1 MITPGNMNRHNRHP
15 LEVTA
20 TGVLQHGRLKFKMF
34 SVLWS
39 DQNEIL
45 IYRTFDDFKKLNRQL
60 RKKFPLEAGFF
71 KKSENIIPKLRDVP
85 IFRKNKTVSR
95 CIERLRLAEKY
106 SQELL
111 KIDEK
116 ISQCNLVI
124 DFFTPKKEDLAP
136 SFPDDSIV
144 IVLSDIKPEK
154 KEPPRRQPT
163 PPTTEP
169 IVSEQ
174 YVCIEDYETK
184 DTKNR
189 VFKVKRNELLG
200 VLMKESTG
208 WWLVEN
214 EDKCLAWF
222 PAPYL
227 KDLKNTE
234 DTDSG
239 MDSDDDGA
247 LYYVSKTYE
256 ATSSDEISVSIG
268 VLVEVIEKSNTG
280 WWLVSYNNKTGYVPS
295 MFLKPYR
302 SYQKLQT
309 LLNQSKFTSTP
320 NLFNPTSAAGPT
332 LLAPRTRSQE
342 EPCVSSNKSLL
353 TTNMRLH
360 RKRSRSLSGLPSNA
374 HSQLALE
381 LNTLARANVVKKA
394 QSPPTEWKP
403 KPMERK
409 KGPSPSSS
417 FESDEPV
424 LLKRTMERPLRRH
437 IATDLSDKDNYPEI
451 STEYPKTQPMPSPP
465 QVPQRPKP
473 HEILHKCTTVTKQAL
488 QSAGSDF

>member
-1 MITPGNMNRHNRHP
+1 MVYERQVLVSQEGVSEEKEAPRRNLKVFGAMKGDGKDSRKTPETPTLTEHNQ
-15 LEVTA
+15 LERR
-20 TGVLQHGRLKFKMF
+20 QPFNMF

-71 KKSENIIPKLRDVP
+71 KKSKDIFPKLRDVP
-85 IFRKNKTVSR
+85 IFRKNKAVSR

-124 DFFTPKKEDLAP
+124 EFFTPKKEDRP
-136 SFPDDSIV
+136 SPMTV
-144 IVLSDIKPEK
+144 
-154 KEPPRRQPT
+154 
-163 PPTTEP
+163 
-169 IVSEQ
+169 
-174 YVCIEDYETK
+174 
-184 DTKNR
+184 
-189 VFKVKRNELLG
+189 
-200 VLMKESTG
+200 
-208 WWLVEN
+208 
-214 EDKCLAWF
+214 
-222 PAPYL
+222 
-227 KDLKNTE
+227 
-234 DTDSG
+234 
-239 MDSDDDGA
+239 
-247 LYYVSKTYE
+247 YYVSKTYE
-256 ATSSDEISVSIG
+256 ATSSDEIPVSIG

-280 WWLVSYNNKTGYVPS
+280 WWLVSYNNKTVYVPS
-295 MFLKPYR
+295 MFLNPYR

-320 NLFNPTSAAGPT
+320 NLFNSTSAAGPT
-332 LLAPRTRSQE
+332 LLAPRTRNQE
-342 EPCVSSNKSLL
+342 EPCVSSNKS
-353 TTNMRLH
+353 TDMRLH
-360 RKRSRSLSGLPSNA
+360 RKRSRSLSGLPSKA

-381 LNTLARANVVKKA
+381 LNNLARANVVKKT

-437 IATDLSDKDNYPEI
+437 ITTDLSDKDNYPEI
-451 STEYPKTQPMPSPP
+451 SIEYPKTQPMPSPP

-488 QSAGSDF
+488 QSAGSDI